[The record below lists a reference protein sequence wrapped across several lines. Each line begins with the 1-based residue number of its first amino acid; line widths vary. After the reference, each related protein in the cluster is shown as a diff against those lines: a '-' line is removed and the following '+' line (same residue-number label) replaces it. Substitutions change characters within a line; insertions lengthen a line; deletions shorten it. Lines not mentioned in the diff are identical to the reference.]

1 LVESKKKLSVSS
13 FLETAVMHA
22 KVCSPVRSG
31 GWCIVIYTVYIA
43 VSKDLREDVFV
54 KVLEV
59 HGVSNGLWV
68 G

>member
-1 LVESKKKLSVSS
+1 VSRFS
-13 FLETAVMHA
+13 ETAVMHA
-22 KVCSPVRSG
+22 KVCSPVQSG

-59 HGVSNGLWV
+59 HGVSNGL
-68 G
+68 